1 MITDLSTLIVFM
13 GAVAAL
19 LIVPGPDFVL
29 VSAQAASRGLRYGVA
44 CALGIAAAGLVQTAI
59 VAGGLGRV
67 MEMWP
72 MVAEAIR
79 LAGAAYLAVLGIGL
93 LRSWWRQRHN
103 PRDVAIDD
111 AKGGSPRAMFLAGLI
126 NNLLNPKAL
135 VFFSVFIP
143 QFVDASRGDAT
154 SQIAALGLLLTLAGL
169 VYNLAVAAVFGQFKR
184 IGLGHGIHT
193 RHGDGVIGALFL
205 MLAGRLAMSKSG

>member
-44 CALGIAAAGLVQTAI
+44 CALGIAAAGLIQTAL

-67 MEMWP
+67 METWP
-72 MVAEAIR
+72 AVAEAIR
-79 LAGAAYLAVLGIGL
+79 LAGAGYLAVLGIGL
-93 LRSWWRQRHN
+93 LRSWWRQRNN
-103 PRDVAIDD
+103 PADVATCGGE
-111 AKGGSPRAMFLAGLI
+111 GGSPRAMFVAGLI

-143 QFVDASRGDAT
+143 QFVDPSRGAAT
-154 SQIAALGLLLTLAGL
+154 LQIAALGLLLTLAGL
-169 VYNLAVAAVFGQFKR
+169 VYNLGVAAVFGQFKR
-184 IGLGHGIHT
+184 TGVGHGALA

-205 MLAGRLAMSKSG
+205 LLAGRLAMSKSG

>member
-1 MITDLSTLIVFM
+1 MITDLSTLIVFL

-44 CALGIAAAGLVQTAI
+44 CALGIAAAGLIQTAL

-67 MEMWP
+67 MEAWP
-72 MVAEAIR
+72 AVAEAIR

-93 LRSWWRQRHN
+93 LRSWWCHRHE
-103 PRDVAIDD
+103 PAGVA
-111 AKGGSPRAMFLAGLI
+111 AGGAEDGSLRAMFVAGLI

-135 VFFSVFIP
+135 LFFSVFIP
-143 QFVDASRGDAT
+143 QFVDPTRGAAT
-154 SQIAALGLLLTLAGL
+154 LQIAALGLLLALAGL
-169 VYNLAVAAVFGQFKR
+169 VYNVGVAAVFGQFR
-184 IGLGHGIHT
+184 RTRLGDGALA

-205 MLAGRLAMSKSG
+205 LLAGRLAMSKTG